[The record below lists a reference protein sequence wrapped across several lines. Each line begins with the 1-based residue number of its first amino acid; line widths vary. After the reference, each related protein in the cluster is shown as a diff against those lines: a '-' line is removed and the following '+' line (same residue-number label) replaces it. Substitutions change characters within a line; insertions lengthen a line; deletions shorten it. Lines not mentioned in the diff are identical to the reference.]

1 MMITAELIDFLIIQE
16 RMWSTQRQIRRGF
29 PYVSLVV
36 NNGIT
41 KKPAR
46 KIRVDEHG
54 VVSVR

>member
-1 MMITAELIDFLIIQE
+1 MMITSDVIDFLIIQD

-29 PYVSLVV
+29 PYIALVV

-41 KKPAR
+41 KKPTR

-54 VVSVR
+54 IVSVR